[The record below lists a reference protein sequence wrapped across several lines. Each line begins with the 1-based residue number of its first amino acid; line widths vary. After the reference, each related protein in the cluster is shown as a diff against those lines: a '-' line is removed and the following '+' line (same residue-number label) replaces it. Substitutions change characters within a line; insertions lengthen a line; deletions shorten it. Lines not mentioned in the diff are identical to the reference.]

1 MICSRLAH
9 WLEQNSYKVC
19 VVGSIP
25 TSATLKGFL
34 FRSVT
39 MFYAVEYVHSDKNFV
54 DSDGFREVFLYRF
67 NTVKYRDYFV
77 NEFPHIRDSISNTKA
92 RDIIA
97 RYVSKRSS
105 LVYADLLKYSFP
117 MLLSLFDSYSGY
129 GSGGAMP
136 ILQM

>member
-1 MICSRLAH
+1 
-9 WLEQNSYKVC
+9 
-19 VVGSIP
+19 
-25 TSATLKGFL
+25 
-34 FRSVT
+34 

-54 DSDGFREVFLYRF
+54 DSDGFREVCLYRF

-97 RYVSKRSS
+97 RYVSQHSS
-105 LVYADLLKYSFP
+105 LVCADLRKCSFP
-117 MLLSLFDSYSGY
+117 ILLSLFDSYSDY

>member
-1 MICSRLAH
+1 
-9 WLEQNSYKVC
+9 
-19 VVGSIP
+19 
-25 TSATLKGFL
+25 
-34 FRSVT
+34 

-77 NEFPHIRDSISNTKA
+77 NEFPHIRDSISNNKA

-105 LVYADLLKYSFP
+105 LLFDDLRKYTFP

-129 GSGGAMP
+129 GSCGAMP
-136 ILQM
+136 ICKCEYVVVFYGVVLKVGATLFFVRRL

>member
-1 MICSRLAH
+1 
-9 WLEQNSYKVC
+9 
-19 VVGSIP
+19 
-25 TSATLKGFL
+25 
-34 FRSVT
+34 

-77 NEFPHIRDSISNTKA
+77 NEFPRIRDSISNTKA

-97 RYVSKRSS
+97 RYVGQRSS
-105 LVYADLLKYSFP
+105 LVYADLLKCSFS

>member
-1 MICSRLAH
+1 
-9 WLEQNSYKVC
+9 
-19 VVGSIP
+19 
-25 TSATLKGFL
+25 
-34 FRSVT
+34 

-54 DSDGFREVFLYRF
+54 DSYGFREVFLYRF

-97 RYVSKRSS
+97 RYVSQRSS
-105 LVYADLLKYSFP
+105 LVYADLLKYSFS

>member
-1 MICSRLAH
+1 
-9 WLEQNSYKVC
+9 
-19 VVGSIP
+19 
-25 TSATLKGFL
+25 
-34 FRSVT
+34 
-39 MFYAVEYVHSDKNFV
+39 MFYAVEYVHSNKNFV
-54 DSDGFREVFLYRF
+54 DSDGFMEVFLYRF

-77 NEFPHIRDSISNTKA
+77 NEFPNIRDSISNTKA

-105 LVYADLLKYSFP
+105 LLFDDLVKCSFP

-129 GSGGAMP
+129 GSGGDMP

>member
-1 MICSRLAH
+1 
-9 WLEQNSYKVC
+9 
-19 VVGSIP
+19 
-25 TSATLKGFL
+25 
-34 FRSVT
+34 
-39 MFYAVEYVHSDKNFV
+39 MFYAVEYVHSDQNFV

-117 MLLSLFDSYSGY
+117 MLLSLFDSYSCY

>member
-1 MICSRLAH
+1 
-9 WLEQNSYKVC
+9 
-19 VVGSIP
+19 
-25 TSATLKGFL
+25 
-34 FRSVT
+34 
-39 MFYAVEYVHSDKNFV
+39 MFYAVEYVHSDKSFV
-54 DSDGFREVFLYRF
+54 DSDGFRGVYLYRF

-105 LVYADLLKYSFP
+105 LLFDDLRKYTFP
-117 MLLSLFDSYSGY
+117 MLLSLFDSYSCY

>member
-1 MICSRLAH
+1 
-9 WLEQNSYKVC
+9 
-19 VVGSIP
+19 
-25 TSATLKGFL
+25 
-34 FRSVT
+34 

-54 DSDGFREVFLYRF
+54 DSDGFSEVFLYRF

-105 LVYADLLKYSFP
+105 LLFGDLRKYSFP

>member
-1 MICSRLAH
+1 
-9 WLEQNSYKVC
+9 
-19 VVGSIP
+19 
-25 TSATLKGFL
+25 
-34 FRSVT
+34 

-54 DSDGFREVFLYRF
+54 DSDGFREVYLYRF
-67 NTVKYRDYFV
+67 NSAKYRDYFV
-77 NEFPHIRDSISNTKA
+77 NEFPHIRDSISNTKT

-97 RYVSKRSS
+97 RFVSQRSS
-105 LVYADLLKYSFP
+105 LVSADFLRKCSFP

>member
-1 MICSRLAH
+1 
-9 WLEQNSYKVC
+9 
-19 VVGSIP
+19 
-25 TSATLKGFL
+25 
-34 FRSVT
+34 
-39 MFYAVEYVHSDKNFV
+39 MFYAVEYVHSNKNFV

-97 RYVSKRSS
+97 RYVSQRSS
-105 LVYADLLKYSFP
+105 LVYADLLKCSFP
-117 MLLSLFDSYSGY
+117 MLLSLFDSYSCY

>member
-1 MICSRLAH
+1 
-9 WLEQNSYKVC
+9 
-19 VVGSIP
+19 
-25 TSATLKGFL
+25 
-34 FRSVT
+34 
-39 MFYAVEYVHSDKNFV
+39 MFYAVEYVHSDKNFI

-77 NEFPHIRDSISNTKA
+77 NEFPHNRDSISNTKA

-97 RYVSKRSS
+97 RYVSQRSS

-117 MLLSLFDSYSGY
+117 MLLSLFDSYSCY